1 MTQNPRKLDHH
12 LYGYCIG
19 DNLEFRI
26 SPALLVNTLTGI
38 SIRLRPTMARLL
50 SYILNHSNERMIE
63 DEKIMRDVF
72 ENYGLKCNKQRL
84 WQAINSLKKTLAKC
98 GFSHFIIYRVNNNG
112 FLISNVRI
120 GMLLCYALNNSH
132 FEMFETA
139 KPEKHDQ
146 NI

>member
-1 MTQNPRKLDHH
+1 MTQNPGRLDHH

-50 SYILNHSNERMIE
+50 SYILNHSNEKMIE

-84 WQAINSLKKTLAKC
+84 WQAINSLKKTLVKC
-98 GFSHFIIYRVNNNG
+98 GFSRFIIYRVNNNG
-112 FLISNVRI
+112 FLVSNVRI
-120 GMLLCYALNNSH
+120 GMLLCYSLNSNHIEKS
-132 FEMFETA
+132 ET
-139 KPEKHDQ
+139 KKKHE
-146 NI
+146 NNF

>member
-1 MTQNPRKLDHH
+1 
-12 LYGYCIG
+12 GYCIG

-98 GFSHFIIYRVNNNG
+98 GFSRFIIYRVNNNG

>member
-1 MTQNPRKLDHH
+1 MTKNPRKLDHH

-19 DNLEFRI
+19 DNLEFRV

-50 SYILNHSNERMIE
+50 SFILNHSNEKIIE
-63 DEKIMRDVF
+63 DDKIMRDVF
-72 ENYGLKCNKQRL
+72 ENYGLKCNRQRL

-98 GFSHFIIYRVNNNG
+98 GFSRFIIYRVNNNG

-120 GMLLCYALNNSH
+120 GMLLCYTLNNSLVK
-132 FEMFETA
+132 EVETSNPDVC
-139 KPEKHDQ
+139 KQ
-146 NI
+146 